1 MKNTFYRL
9 LDSDYFGT
17 IIKVSGKNVFRF
29 DLELND
35 WKETG
40 LMILF
45 YSDESDKYELY
56 EEISE
61 EQANDFIKEAKRDK
75 TL

>member
-1 MKNTFYRL
+1 MKKTFYRL

-17 IIKVSGKNVFRF
+17 IVKVFGKDVFRF
-29 DLELND
+29 DRELKD

-45 YSDESDKYELY
+45 YSDESDKYGLY
-56 EEISE
+56 EEITE
-61 EQANDFIKEAKRDK
+61 EQAEKYIKEDIA
-75 TL
+75 